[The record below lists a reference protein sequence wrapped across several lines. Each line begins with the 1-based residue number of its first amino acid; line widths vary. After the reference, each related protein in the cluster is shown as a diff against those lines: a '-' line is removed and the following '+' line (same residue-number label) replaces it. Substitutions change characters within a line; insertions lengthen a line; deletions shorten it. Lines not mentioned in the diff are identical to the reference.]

1 MAIVDGSVNQ
11 FFKEYDESDGDAL
24 ILSLIAQKEEHERR
38 KKRRCGSVY
47 RRHVVHRD
55 IHGGNLRIVVGYFAD
70 IPVHNENFQ
79 EKNAE
84 RAFGVLHSRFAMVR
98 GPCRT
103 WDNETISYVMT
114 VAVILHN
121 MIIENNE

>member
-11 FFKEYDESDGDAL
+11 FFKEYDESDCDAL

-70 IPVHNENFQ
+70 IPVHNEKIF
-79 EKNAE
+79 
-84 RAFGVLHSRFAMVR
+84 RRTSREHLEFF
-98 GPCRT
+98 
-103 WDNETISYVMT
+103 
-114 VAVILHN
+114 ILGFPW
-121 MIIENNE
+121 